1 MSKYKPTWQ
10 KIKKCQIQI
19 SAVKC
24 RYVKS
29 FSFGCIM
36 RMSVG
41 WWRATRFMTFPR
53 PPACA
58 LQPKCGMEC
67 SKDANMT
74 RNLPGCK
81 RLNSLST
88 GGRGLNNVSSGSVER
103 SPPSKPSAVTL
114 RRRAQ
119 YSKNQN
125 KRAGSGQAKH
135 SQTWLFLQFRKN
147 PAEIEI
153 TQKLGW
159 GTKIL
164 CMKRM
169 GTANCQTIDLPHSQ
183 LRPPRGFVPKLGTM
197 CLIWWTF
204 YAMEKNV
211 TNHDILGYPV
221 FKHVGVNPT
230 PRLPTSK

>member
-1 MSKYKPTWQ
+1 MSIATEDKAMLQ
-10 KIKKCQIQI
+10 RKCQIQI
-19 SAVKC
+19 SAVKR

-58 LQPKCGMEC
+58 LQPKWGMEC

-81 RLNSLST
+81 RLNSRST
-88 GGRGLNNVSSGSVER
+88 CCGRGLNNASSGSIER
-103 SPPSKPSAVTL
+103 SPLSEPSAVTL

-135 SQTWLFLQFRKN
+135 NQTSLFSQFRKKTV
-147 PAEIEI
+147 EI
-153 TQKLGW
+153 TRKNWVKDKNTVYETDG
-159 GTKIL
+159 
-164 CMKRM
+164 
-169 GTANCQTIDLPHSQ
+169 NCQLPSPHPNNTQTIS
-183 LRPPRGFVPKLGTM
+183 
-197 CLIWWTF
+197 
-204 YAMEKNV
+204 
-211 TNHDILGYPV
+211 
-221 FKHVGVNPT
+221 
-230 PRLPTSK
+230 